1 MSTGHIIIV
10 IVGALSGG
18 FVSGLAGFGTGL
30 VAMGIWLHALP
41 PAVAAA
47 LVVICSVVSQL
58 QTIPTVWHAIR
69 PRRVLPFV
77 IPGLI
82 GVPIGTQLLG
92 LLDPSAFR
100 VSMGVLLLGFS
111 TFCLIC
117 GPGLK
122 IPWGGRIA
130 DGIVGLAGGV
140 LGGLAGLSGPLPTM
154 WAAIRGWGK
163 DERRSLFQTFNLT
176 ILLAALLS
184 YALTG
189 HLTAEVGWAASAA
202 LPGTLAGAWLGS
214 RVYRRL
220 ADRHFHNVILGLLA
234 FSGLTLLWASR

>member
-130 DGIVGLAGGV
+130 DGIVGLA
-140 LGGLAGLSGPLPTM
+140 
-154 WAAIRGWGK
+154 
-163 DERRSLFQTFNLT
+163 
-176 ILLAALLS
+176 
-184 YALTG
+184 
-189 HLTAEVGWAASAA
+189 
-202 LPGTLAGAWLGS
+202 
-214 RVYRRL
+214 
-220 ADRHFHNVILGLLA
+220 
-234 FSGLTLLWASR
+234 

>member
-1 MSTGHIIIV
+1 
-10 IVGALSGG
+10 
-18 FVSGLAGFGTGL
+18 
-30 VAMGIWLHALP
+30 
-41 PAVAAA
+41 
-47 LVVICSVVSQL
+47 VVSQV
-58 QTIPTVWHAIR
+58 QTIPTIWHAIR

-92 LLDPSAFR
+92 FLNPNKFR
-100 VSMGVLLLGFS
+100 FSMGILLLCFS
-111 TFCLIC
+111 TFSLIC
-117 GPGLK
+117 GAGLK
-122 IPWGGRIA
+122 ISWGGRVA

-184 YALTG
+184 HALTG
-189 HLTAEVGWAASAA
+189 HLTAEVGWAVIAA

-220 ADRHFHNVILGLLA
+220 ADRHFHNAILGLLA
-234 FSGLTLLWASR
+234 FSG